1 MVIVTTPRK
10 IIAVVGLSNRDN
22 RPSYQVAQSLQKYGY
37 RIIAVNPQYA
47 GQTILG
53 EYCYASLTEAANA
66 LKTAYLRIDIVDC
79 FRRSSDIPPLADEAI
94 SVGATCLWM
103 QIGIVNE
110 EAAAKARAAGLV
122 VIMDLCTKVE
132 VEAGRL
138 HGVL

>member
-22 RPSYQVAQSLQKYGY
+22 RPSYQVAQSLQEYGY

-53 EYCYASLTEAANA
+53 EYCYGSLTEAANA
-66 LKTAYLRIDIVDC
+66 LKKVHIRIDIVDC

-103 QIGIVNE
+103 QLGIVNE